1 MTTITS
7 QAKAMRLA
15 SFITAANVL
24 VASGYSIAGLISP
37 ESILPAN
44 SVPTKASFIF
54 AMYAASRSIPL
65 TLITLAAIYKR
76 STSALIVLGFLAGVV
91 QLVDSMIG
99 IYQHDLGKT
108 MGPLVIC
115 CLQFYAV
122 FILTRPAQSKP

>member
-1 MTTITS
+1 MTTISS

-24 VASGYSIAGLISP
+24 IASGYSIAGLIRP
-37 ESILPAN
+37 ESILPPN

-54 AMYAASRSIPL
+54 AMYAASRTIPL

>member
-1 MTTITS
+1 
-7 QAKAMRLA
+7 
-15 SFITAANVL
+15 
-24 VASGYSIAGLISP
+24 LI
-37 ESILPAN
+37 I
-44 SVPTKASFIF
+44 
-54 AMYAASRSIPL
+54 
-65 TLITLAAIYKR
+65 
-76 STSALIVLGFLAGVV
+76 LGFLAGVV